1 MGTEG
6 RSGIGQIVVESK
18 ACVESRGMSRN
29 TKPGSKPL
37 LNLIILRSGVG
48 CFVCLFC
55 ELLISSKSL
64 KFNRYRRGRHKM
76 RSNACLP

>member
-6 RSGIGQIVVESK
+6 RSGMGQIVVESK
-18 ACVESRGMSRN
+18 PCVESRVMSRN

-48 CFVCLFC
+48 CFVCFV
-55 ELLISSKSL
+55 S
-64 KFNRYRRGRHKM
+64 F
-76 RSNACLP
+76 